1 MNLSMIDQFMKIV
14 TNRNLLTKL
23 ALILLAIFLAI
34 AELIILALK
43 VA

>member
-1 MNLSMIDQFMKIV
+1 MIDQFMKIV